1 MLQKITEPPSYMISE
16 NGTEILQQIALA
28 CKSLR
33 RFERTRADAQVD
45 RQKDIINVNISR
57 RRRTYCENGA
67 DVKFRDIDLQPPSH
81 HVTSN
86 E

>member
-1 MLQKITEPPSYMISE
+1 MLQKITEPPSYMISK

-45 RQKDIINVNISR
+45 RQKDIINVNITW
-57 RRRTYCENGA
+57 TYCENGA